1 MTLTTKN
8 NLTDDIAE
16 ITHTLNQIGYVHL
29 QHNTRNILRYFIRN
43 SICLQYAKVSPHR
56 KYKGLSNSAKALD
69 LHTDHHLAEYII
81 LHAVEPAQ
89 NGGKN
94 LLADMQTTFDALP
107 QDCQQI
113 LERISFQEHKI
124 FPSDIGTH
132 PFITRQNNEPPK
144 FYYTFWLANNLT
156 ETQNL
161 ALEIFKNE
169 LTKRVKFF
177 MLNKGDL
184 LIIDNHRIAH
194 GRTAIQGNRM
204 FERYWLQD
212 CNFLTHN
219 ILKG

>member
-16 ITHTLNQIGYVHL
+16 IAHTLNQTGYVHL
-29 QHNTRNILRYFIRN
+29 QRNTRNILRYFIRN
-43 SICLQYAKVSPHR
+43 SNCLQYAKISPHR

-81 LHAVEPAQ
+81 LHAVQPAQ
-89 NGGKN
+89 NGGEN
-94 LLADMQTTFDALP
+94 LLADMQANFDALSADT
-107 QDCQQI
+107 QKTLQQI
-113 LERISFQEHKI
+113 NFQEHKI
-124 FPSDIGTH
+124 FSSDIGNH
-132 PFITRQNNEPPK
+132 PFITELNDGNRQ

-161 ALEIFKNE
+161 ALEIFKDE
-169 LTKRVKFF
+169 LTKRAKFF

-184 LIIDNHRIAH
+184 LIINNHRIAH

-212 CNFLTHN
+212 CKFLTHN
-219 ILKG
+219 VLKG